1 MKIIQKLKNSE
12 TDKIDKKVVET
23 QAIIAMAT
31 ATMTSDILNLL
42 GFLLMLDPVILSN
55 L

>member
-12 TDKIDKKVVET
+12 TDKIDKKFIET
-23 QAIIAMAT
+23 QATIAIAI

-42 GFLLMLDPVILSN
+42 VFLLMLDPVILSN